1 MIYFKKCGEI
11 LIYTLVKINSD
22 GYSNDH
28 KVHSDLFPIFKP
40 PSLHFFPGVI
50 RVKPIFWCTGKPF
63 LVWNSHVTGRVLNC
77 KLWVSISSFHPSIGV
92 HVDNCITSNY
102 LQCFRHKRFSY
113 NCVLVIAYKVLYD
126 QYVYG
131 NTSM

>member
-11 LIYTLVKINSD
+11 LIYILVKINSD

-50 RVKPIFWCTGKPF
+50 E
-63 LVWNSHVTGRVLNC
+63 
-77 KLWVSISSFHPSIGV
+77 
-92 HVDNCITSNY
+92 
-102 LQCFRHKRFSY
+102 
-113 NCVLVIAYKVLYD
+113 
-126 QYVYG
+126 
-131 NTSM
+131 